1 MTGERKWRLGEDLA
15 TCDNLLDPITFDDL
29 LLAVHCNVKKEH
41 INEDA
46 VRRELMNIFQGRVE
60 DMMFLVNKN
69 MDLMVRRSVNYYR
82 DE

>member
-1 MTGERKWRLGEDLA
+1 MTIERKWRLGEDLA

-29 LLAVHCNVKKEH
+29 ILALHCNVRKEA

-46 VRRELMNIFQGRVE
+46 VRHELAEIYEERKA
-60 DMMFLVNKN
+60 DMMALVKKN
-69 MDLMVRRSVNYYR
+69 MDLIIQYSADYYR